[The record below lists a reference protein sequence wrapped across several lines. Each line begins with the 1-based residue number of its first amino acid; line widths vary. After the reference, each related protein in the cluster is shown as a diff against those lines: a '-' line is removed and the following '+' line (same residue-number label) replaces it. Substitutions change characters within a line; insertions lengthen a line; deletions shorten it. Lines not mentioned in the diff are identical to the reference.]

1 MVTDEKETPEAGETE
16 AETEATEEVAEAVPT
31 EEAAE
36 GEAAEEVAEAE
47 ATEETA
53 EAEAVEEAAKV
64 EESEEAAEAEE
75 PEKVAEAETAKEARY
90 TQGQLQQMTS
100 KKLRDIALELGNIPG
115 VHGMKKDELMESIF
129 ALRGQEEAEGALALA
144 VDKTAIKQEIRGLK
158 ELRTSAL
165 EAGDAVELKRVRK
178 RIKRLKRTLRKA
190 S

>member
-1 MVTDEKETPEAGETE
+1 MVTDEKETPEAGDNETE
-16 AETEATEEVAEAVPT
+16 AEVAEEVAEVEAT

-36 GEAAEEVAEAE
+36 GEAAGEVAEVE

-53 EAEAVEEAAKV
+53 VGEAVEEVAQA
-64 EESEEAAEAEE
+64 EEAVE
-75 PEKVAEAETAKEARY
+75 VAGAETVKDARY
-90 TQGQLQQMTS
+90 TQGQLQQMTI
-100 KKLRDIALELGNIPG
+100 KKLRDIALELGDIPG

-129 ALRGQEEAEGALALA
+129 ALRGREGAEDALALA

-165 EAGDAVELKRVRK
+165 EVGDAAELKRVRK

>member
-16 AETEATEEVAEAVPT
+16 AETEVTEELAEAVPT

-36 GEAAEEVAEAE
+36 VE

-53 EAEAVEEAAKV
+53 EAEAVEEAAKA
-64 EESEEAAEAEE
+64 EES
-75 PEKVAEAETAKEARY
+75 EKVAEAETAKEARY
-90 TQGQLQQMTS
+90 TRGQLQQMTS
-100 KKLRDIALELGNIPG
+100 KKLRDIALELGDIPG
-115 VHGMKKDELMESIF
+115 VHGMKKGELVESIF

-158 ELRTSAL
+158 ELRASAL
-165 EAGDAVELKRVRK
+165 GAGDAAELKRVRK
-178 RIKRLKRTLRKA
+178 RIKRLKRTLRKP